1 MMTGP
6 KRSSGQTA
14 KVRLQTK
21 PRLDFS
27 VAQLVL
33 TCFGPAKPDGHLV
46 MHRDD
51 NRSNNDIKNLMWG
64 TPADNA
70 IDMAMKKRGG
80 GQKLGPLEV
89 RQIQTRRAA
98 GESGRALAKEY
109 GVSEQ
114 RICDIFRGRTCLG

>member
-1 MMTGP
+1 
-6 KRSSGQTA
+6 
-14 KVRLQTK
+14 
-21 PRLDFS
+21 
-27 VAQLVL
+27 
-33 TCFGPAKPDGHLV
+33 